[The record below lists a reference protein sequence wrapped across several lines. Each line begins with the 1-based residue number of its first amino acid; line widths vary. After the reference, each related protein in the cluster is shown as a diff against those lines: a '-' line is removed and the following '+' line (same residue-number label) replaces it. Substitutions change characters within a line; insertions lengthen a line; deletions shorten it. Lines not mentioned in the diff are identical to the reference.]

1 MVIAGFQERTKISFS
16 LDQNKEPND
25 NSCMIAESTLTSK
38 NQTTLPKAVVESL
51 GVKPSDKLVF
61 EIHAGK
67 VTLSARTGRLADL
80 AGAFRHFG
88 KRRRKKAPDQKEMD
102 AAVRRGAGR
111 AYLRSTAAT
120 SGRRQSRA

>member
-1 MVIAGFQERTKISFS
+1 
-16 LDQNKEPND
+16 
-25 NSCMIAESTLTSK
+25 MIAESTLTSK

-61 EIHAGK
+61 EIHDGK

-88 KRRRKKAPDQKEMD
+88 KRRRKKPPTQEEMD
-102 AAVRRGAGR
+102 AAVRRAAGQAHRTSTGASPRR
-111 AYLRSTAAT
+111 AP
-120 SGRRQSRA
+120 RRA